1 MEPKLAELQIP
12 DSMMSYSQ
20 LSETSSELKVRGLVV
35 RYGSMEYR
43 DQVINFLSDPMGVQC
58 AAQWNGQIVDLGLNN
73 IYYKEDMCRFVDRV
87 LDLITEFSDEPRLV
101 GAKLEYFQNG
111 DFRDIR
117 LKYKGRILKIFL
129 VAGNH
134 VNETFLIS
142 ESRNILYNSGL
153 LEPIDELEF
162 NC

>member
-1 MEPKLAELQIP
+1 LQ
-12 DSMMSYSQ
+12 
-20 LSETSSELKVRGLVV
+20 
-35 RYGSMEYR
+35 
-43 DQVINFLSDPMGVQC
+43 
-58 AAQWNGQIVDLGLNN
+58 
-73 IYYKEDMCRFVDRV
+73 
-87 LDLITEFSDEPRLV
+87 
-101 GAKLEYFQNG
+101 GAKLEYFHNG

-142 ESRNILYNSGL
+142 ESRNILYSSGL
-153 LEPIDELEF
+153 LEPIDEIEI